1 MTEHDEDPDGIE
13 HDGHEDWPDDLNA
26 LAVHLH
32 DARPQPSA
40 RLREA
45 VRGLI
50 EHAEPRAPKHLGPA
64 IAGSA
69 AAGALLL
76 VTAAAITFL

>member
-1 MTEHDEDPDGIE
+1 M

-32 DARPQPSA
+32 DARPPPSA
-40 RLREA
+40 RLRKA
-45 VRGLI
+45 VRGLTDRT
-50 EHAEPRAPKHLGPA
+50 EPRAPKHLGVA

-69 AAGALLL
+69 AAGTLLL
-76 VTAAAITFL
+76 GIAATITFL